1 MVHYKI
7 QLLISMKN
15 YKWKKGYSTKLQE
28 RIIRLRVILTPIF
41 PLTTVPISPSLT
53 STHNLVIHWH
63 SAEVA
68 DDTNAKDHRPWPWG
82 GPCRG
87 TLQNTWRAEL
97 RPASA
102 QSAPPLTPV
111 SVSLASTNSSL
122 ALSSLDLVY
131 VFSFS
136 GLFLPSL
143 GDEPHC
149 LQQALGTSWGHSS
162 PPLISSVLN
171 VEWLVIFIS
180 LHYTYIVCSL

>member
-1 MVHYKI
+1 MA
-7 QLLISMKN
+7 
-15 YKWKKGYSTKLQE
+15 G
-28 RIIRLRVILTPIF
+28 
-41 PLTTVPISPSLT
+41 PISPSST

-68 DDTNAKDHRPWPWG
+68 DDANAKDHRPWPWG

-87 TLQNTWRAEL
+87 TPQNTWRAEL

-102 QSAPPLTPV
+102 QSAAPLTPV

-122 ALSSLDLVY
+122 ALSSLDLVC

-143 GDEPHC
+143 GAEPHC
-149 LQQALGTSWGHSS
+149 LQQALGTS
-162 PPLISSVLN
+162 
-171 VEWLVIFIS
+171 
-180 LHYTYIVCSL
+180 